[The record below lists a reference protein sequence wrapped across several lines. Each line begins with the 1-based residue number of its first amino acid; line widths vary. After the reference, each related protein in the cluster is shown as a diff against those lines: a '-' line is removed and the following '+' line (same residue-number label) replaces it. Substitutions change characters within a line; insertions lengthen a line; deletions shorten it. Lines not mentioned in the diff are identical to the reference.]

1 MGLIR
6 RELHTKATNRLA
18 DQLRAIAHP
27 ARLALVRH
35 IAARNDCIC
44 TDLSKEVGL
53 AQATVSQ
60 HLKVLKEAGIIQGA
74 IEGNAVCYCI
84 SPRAIRAFKQ
94 DFLEILEELENA
106 NCNSTC

>member
-6 RELHTKATNRLA
+6 RDLHPVKVNRLA

-27 ARLALVRH
+27 ARLALLRQ

-60 HLKVLKEAGIIQGA
+60 HLKVLKETGIIQGA

-84 SPRAIRAFKQ
+84 DPKVVRALKREFVEAMEA
-94 DFLEILEELENA
+94 LETG
-106 NCNSTC
+106 CC

>member
-35 IAARNDCIC
+35 IAARSDCIC

-60 HLKVLKEAGIIQGA
+60 HLKVLKEAGIIRGS

-84 SPRAIRAFKQ
+84 SPAGIRTLKE
-94 DFLEILEELENA
+94 DLLEILEDLENG
-106 NCNSTC
+106 NCNSSC